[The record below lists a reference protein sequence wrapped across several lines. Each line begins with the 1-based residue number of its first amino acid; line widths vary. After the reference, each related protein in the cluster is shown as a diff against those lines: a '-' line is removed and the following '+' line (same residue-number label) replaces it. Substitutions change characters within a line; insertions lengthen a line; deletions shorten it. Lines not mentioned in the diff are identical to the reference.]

1 MYNNLKMNGEVII
14 NIPRQFVY
22 DSGSIPYVGANIM
35 PLGVIVNTS
44 DLVLKL
50 GNHTLQRQQ
59 KGNIQQ
65 IIIVYYKTDYFG

>member
-35 PLGVIVNTS
+35 PLGVIGNTS
-44 DLVLKL
+44 DF
-50 GNHTLQRQQ
+50 GSEIGESYSPEAT